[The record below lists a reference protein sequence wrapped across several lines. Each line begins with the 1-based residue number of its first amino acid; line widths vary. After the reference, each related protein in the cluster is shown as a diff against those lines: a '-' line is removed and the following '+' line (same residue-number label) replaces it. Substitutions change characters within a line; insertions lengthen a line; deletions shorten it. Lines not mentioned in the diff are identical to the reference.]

1 MQKSTPVSKST
12 PLLVLTVVTNGSY
25 GCSRYWKLMA
35 FKTWYS
41 PWHSS
46 STKSLWSPGY
56 FSFQPSSWV
65 KTFSQDF
72 KLTLSCV
79 TFFRILTTEVVMG
92 SPSVQF
98 IACISSWHSGWLEW
112 CGKVVLFVC
121 IIAIFVVTRSCAA
134 LRAADLDWIVGPEYS
149 LSGYIFGDSQLL
161 RRRSLWW
168 FKVEVAAHTKL
179 RGAGQE

>member
-12 PLLVLTVVTNGSY
+12 PLPVLTVVTNASY
-25 GCSRYWKLMA
+25 GCSRSWKLMA

-121 IIAIFVVTRSCAA
+121 VIVIFVV
-134 LRAADLDWIVGPEYS
+134 IVIVW
-149 LSGYIFGDSQLL
+149 SGKVIQVVLAFLIFGQKLHTLEAGCCCKRRKGWSCCSASGGKETWQKSQK
-161 RRRSLWW
+161 W
-168 FKVEVAAHTKL
+168 
-179 RGAGQE
+179 